1 MNTPANHTRV
11 NDILL
16 GSLERPTLKWLA
28 EHSPRWVTPD
38 LYTAIGALGSLV
50 SFAGYIL
57 SRLHPA
63 FLWLAT
69 FGFVVNWYGDSL
81 DGTLARYRHI
91 ERPEYG
97 FFVDHVLDAISQVL
111 FFIGMGLS
119 PFISFN
125 VACIGLV
132 AFLLMSTM
140 VFLRTSTS
148 GEFRISYS
156 MLGPTEAR
164 VLAILLNTA
173 MFFFGRRVWQVQLGL
188 LGTASLNPYDLAI
201 GGLAALLFYFFITTA
216 VTEGVRLAKAG
227 K

>member
-11 NDILL
+11 NSILL

-28 EHSPRWVTPD
+28 AHSPRWMTPD
-38 LYTAIGALGSLV
+38 LYTAIGALGSVV
-50 SFAGYIL
+50 SVIGYIL
-57 SRLHPA
+57 SRFHPA

-69 FGFVVNWYGDSL
+69 LGFIVNWYGDSL

-91 ERPEYG
+91 ERPIYG

-111 FFIGMGLS
+111 FFVGLGLS
-119 PFISFN
+119 PYISFN
-125 VACIGLV
+125 VACLALI
-132 AFLLMSTM
+132 AFLLMTTLI
-140 VFLRTSTS
+140 FLRTSTA

-173 MFFFGRRVWQVQLGL
+173 MFFFGRQVWPVSLGM
-188 LGTASLNPYDLAI
+188 LGSLRINPYDLCLE
-201 GGLAALLFYFFITTA
+201 GLAPLLLYFFITTA
-216 VTEGVRLAKAG
+216 TAEAIRLAKAG